1 MYQTN
6 FLLSY
11 YLRRFPHHNR
21 IVLRVLHPQSC
32 VSVAH
37 VEGEGA
43 LLIITSIII
52 TPDSTAELEEL
63 GMM

>member
-1 MYQTN
+1 
-6 FLLSY
+6 
-11 YLRRFPHHNR
+11 
-21 IVLRVLHPQSC
+21 
-32 VSVAH
+32 VAY